1 MQRVTIEEKVKISDK
16 IYEIRQ
22 KTYLIP
28 QRVMH
33 EGVVLEYD
41 SDYNSYISIAH
52 GIRIP
57 VNDYIETMKEKELN
71 KESNTDT
78 QKAEDG
84 EEIGLIRKMII
95 SLDKMFPGM
104 SAESK
109 NAMFKEYCDFDLEAM
124 KQKYGVTSDNDNQ
137 L

>member
-1 MQRVTIEEKVKISDK
+1 MQRVTVEEKVKITDK
-16 IYEIRQ
+16 IYEIKQR
-22 KTYLIP
+22 TYLIP

-41 SDYNSYISIAH
+41 SDYNSYISISH
-52 GIRIP
+52 GLRIP
-57 VNDYIETMKEKELN
+57 VYDYIEMMKGKELN

-78 QKAEDG
+78 QKAEDS

-104 SAESK
+104 NAESK
-109 NAMFKEYCDFDLEAM
+109 NAMLKEYCDFDLEAM
-124 KQKYGVTSDNDNQ
+124 KQKYGVTSDNDN
-137 L
+137 